1 MERRTFLSS
10 AFGTTL
16 MAAAGGSATGQA
28 PGTNQAAAPEFYV
41 WRQFII
47 RNGTQPR
54 RLADFLQNAAIPA
67 LNRLGHK
74 PVGVFEVVAGVPAPT
89 VFVLTPSASL
99 DKIAAVEPGLE
110 RDAEFMKSAASYLDA
125 PASDPVYVRQ
135 EVSLLAAFPN
145 VPRIE
150 IPAATATNGPR
161 LFELRTYESHNERA
175 HRMKTRM
182 FTEMGEVDI
191 FRRVGLTPVF
201 FSRTSRPAYAEPG
214 LHAGPRKPGGTRQE
228 LECLPQRSRVE
239 EAGGDRRLQR
249 RGDRHEHHY
258 GPPAA
263 GGLLTGLGRNLYPTC
278 IRGRRNGSGS
288 AWRSTSRVTGAVSP
302 SPNAR
307 NFSR

>member
-1 MERRTFLSS
+1 
-10 AFGTTL
+10 
-16 MAAAGGSATGQA
+16 MAAAGGSANGQA

-135 EVSLLAAFPN
+135 VA
-145 VPRIE
+145 
-150 IPAATATNGPR
+150 
-161 LFELRTYESHNERA
+161 
-175 HRMKTRM
+175 
-182 FTEMGEVDI
+182 
-191 FRRVGLTPVF
+191 
-201 FSRTSRPAYAEPG
+201 
-214 LHAGPRKPGGTRQE
+214 KPGNTRE
-228 LECLPQRSRVE
+228 LVYRTAMG
-239 EAGGDRRLQR
+239 AGGPEEDFQPRASQLIPISILEASWRA
-249 RGDRHEHHY
+249 
-258 GPPAA
+258 PAQVPA
-263 GGLLTGLGRNLYPTC
+263 
-278 IRGRRNGSGS
+278 SS
-288 AWRSTSRVTGAVSP
+288 FRSL
-302 SPNAR
+302 
-307 NFSR
+307 